1 MRVKRGFASRRRHKR
16 RIKLASG
23 FRGRRNNC
31 FKHVKLGV
39 QKAMQYAYRDRRA
52 KKREF
57 RALWIVRIGA
67 AARTCGLSYS
77 KLISG
82 LRKANID
89 LDRKIL
95 ADLAV
100 SDAKAFASIAEKA
113 KAAHL

>member
-39 QKAMQYAYRDRRA
+39 QKAMKYAYRDRRV

-57 RALWIVRIGA
+57 RALWITRIGA
-67 AARTCGLSYS
+67 AARLAGLSYS
-77 KLISG
+77 TFING
-82 LRKANID
+82 LKKAEID

-100 SDAKAFASIAEKA
+100 NDAKAFAAIAEKA
-113 KAAHL
+113 RAAL